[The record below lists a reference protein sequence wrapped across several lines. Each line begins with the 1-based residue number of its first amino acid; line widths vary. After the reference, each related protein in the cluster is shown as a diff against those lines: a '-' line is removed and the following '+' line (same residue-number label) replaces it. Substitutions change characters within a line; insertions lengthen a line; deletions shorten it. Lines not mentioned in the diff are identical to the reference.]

1 MSKVYKPRK
10 MSKSIL
16 TIHKEIAK
24 SDANGLFKFLKKR
37 KVNEKPEENKEVI
50 EIDKQNMAEV
60 SGPETV
66 PTDRERS
73 SSSGKL
79 YL

>member
-10 MSKSIL
+10 MCKSIL

-24 SDANGLFKFLKKR
+24 SNVNELFKMLKKR
-37 KVNEKPEENKEVI
+37 KVNERPEENKEVT
-50 EIDKQNMAEV
+50 EIDKTNMGKG
-60 SGPETV
+60 SGPEAV
-66 PTDRERS
+66 STDRERS

-79 YL
+79 HL

>member
-10 MSKSIL
+10 MCKSIL

-37 KVNEKPEENKEVI
+37 KVNERPEENKEITEV
-50 EIDKQNMAEV
+50 DKTNMGKV

-66 PTDRERS
+66 PADRERS